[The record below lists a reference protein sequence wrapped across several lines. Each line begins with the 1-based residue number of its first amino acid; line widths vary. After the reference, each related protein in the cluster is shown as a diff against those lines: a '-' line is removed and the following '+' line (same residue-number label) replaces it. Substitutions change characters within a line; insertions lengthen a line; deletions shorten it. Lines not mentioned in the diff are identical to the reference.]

1 MRRRLLLSA
10 VIVACGSLFEV
21 SPTAEQRP
29 GAKPATAPRTPWGA
43 PDLQGVWDFRTIT
56 PLERPGGL
64 AGKTVLSEQEAASL
78 ETQAAAGR
86 VDRAP
91 QQGNPGTYNQFWF
104 DYGNNVAST
113 RQTSLIVDPP
123 DGKLPALTSA
133 AKSALDAQRERRPVR
148 FRVGGI
154 GTDGPEDRGLAER
167 CLIGFN
173 TGPPMIP
180 SGYNNNMQLFQT
192 PDHVVILNEMVHDVR
207 VIPLDGRPHLQ
218 PGIRQWMGNSRGRWE
233 GDTLVVVTT
242 NFTGKTGSFDPTVT
256 STVGSGE
263 TLRLVERFTRRDVGT
278 LVYEF
283 TVDDPTTFAR
293 AFTASI
299 PMMRSDERLYEY
311 ACHEGNYGLHNIL
324 SGARA
329 EEEAG
334 GARR

>member
-1 MRRRLLLSA
+1 
-10 VIVACGSLFEV
+10 VACGSLFEV
-21 SPTAEQRP
+21 GLTAGQRSV
-29 GAKPATAPRTPWGA
+29 AKQATSPRTPWGA

-56 PLERPGGL
+56 PLERPGNLGD
-64 AGKTVLSEQEAASL
+64 KKVLSEQEAAAL
-78 ETQAAAGR
+78 ESQAAAAR

-123 DGKLPALTSA
+123 EGKLPALTSVA
-133 AKSALDAQRERRPVR
+133 QSALDAQRGRRPVR
-148 FRVGGI
+148 YRVGGI

-207 VIPLDGRPHLQ
+207 VIPLDGRAHLS
-218 PGIRQWMGNSRGRWE
+218 PAIRQWMGNSRGRWE

-263 TLRLVERFTRRDVGT
+263 TLRLVERFTRRDAGT

-283 TVDDPTTFAR
+283 TVDDSTTFAR
-293 AFTASI
+293 PFTASI

-329 EEEAG
+329 EESAEG
-334 GARR
+334 VTR